1 MTKKV
6 TLIKAVKTG
15 TFKLHNPSRRKRALL
30 DYALLHNH
38 LAYTK
43 ALNTVQ
49 PVIEKLVSEELKQR
63 DLEKTLPAKERNDVK
78 RQRKWDRNDTLCKTI
93 NEVIKPLP
101 LPVSVKQPRSIPGD
115 IIGQVESHLELHEE
129 LDSVG
134 LPTVQRLVS
143 VQELYEKSLEKLSKC
158 LTVEEENIARD

>member
-1 MTKKV
+1 MTEKV
-6 TLIKAVKTG
+6 TLKRAVKTG
-15 TFKLHNPSRRKRALL
+15 TFKLHNPSRRKRAML

-43 ALNTVQ
+43 ALNTAQ

-63 DLEKTLPAKERNDVK
+63 DLEKTLPDKERNDAK
-78 RQRKWDRNDTLCKTI
+78 RQRKWDRYDTLCKTI

-134 LPTVQRLVS
+134 LSTVQRLVG
-143 VQELYEKSLEKLSKC
+143 V
-158 LTVEEENIARD
+158 